1 MIKYLRLACLLLFLS
16 LFSVA
21 YGQGLT
27 KMNPKVGFDSW
38 SLKDEMELAGQSSHS
53 GQFIGFDLYVQRNRL
68 VFVPGFHYHRLSIL
82 NQEEGFNF
90 RITGR
95 NGSHYFTIPVMF
107 GVQVLDLPMIDAYLM
122 GGGETTFFYSLD
134 SNDIQLDDDKL
145 HGVFAGLSGAAQ
157 VELFSIFTLDVK
169 YHYAFHPILKE
180 RPESKLRGWTFAAG
194 IKF

>member
-27 KMNPKVGFDSW
+27 QMNPKVGFDSW